1 MALLFTKAERTK
13 LTRNADTQDPM
24 CKPVVKL
31 FNPTGN
37 GTWLISELHEDGTA
51 FGLADLGMGS
61 PEMGYIDMKELAA
74 FRGRAGLPIERDRW
88 FSPTKSLVAYADDAA
103 AAGRLTV

>member
-1 MALLFTKAERTK
+1 MPLLFTKAERVK
-13 LTRNADTQDPM
+13 LTRNATTRDPLS
-24 CKPVVKL
+24 KPVVKL

-61 PEMGYIDMKELAA
+61 PEMGYIDMSELTA
-74 FRGRAGLPIERDRW
+74 FRGRMGLPIERDRW
-88 FSPTKSLVAYADDAA
+88 FSPNKSLVAYADEAA
-103 AAGRLTV
+103 AAGRIRA